1 MEEKWFSDSIESVKA
16 KLNVPD
22 GGITAEEAEKRLAEY
37 GKNQLAEKKKRNV
50 VLRFLDQF
58 KDVMVII
65 LLCAAAV
72 TTVVALVE
80 KSYSEF
86 IDVGIILAIV
96 IINAIIGV
104 VQESKAEQALEALKN
119 MSKPFAKVRR
129 GGEILKVES
138 ASLVPGDTV
147 ILEAGDVVPADLR
160 LTDSRSLKIEESAL
174 TGESLPSEKDAFC
187 ICNEDAG
194 IGDRKNMAFSTS
206 VVTYGRGEGVV
217 IGTGMNTE
225 MGKIADM
232 LAESEE
238 ELTPIQKKL
247 NKTGKF
253 ISLAVVIIAAVIFVV
268 TVLSSIPAM
277 KQNNSVI
284 ADTII
289 EAFMTAVA
297 IAVAAI
303 PEGLTAVITIIM
315 AIGVQRMSNRNA
327 IIKKLPAVETL
338 GSTEIIC
345 SDKTGTLTL
354 NKMTVKKTYSLG
366 EAGEKRLLECMTLCN
381 DTVLKRDGDK
391 EMLMGDPTETAL
403 VAYYNLTGDSEE
415 LKKLNPRVDEV
426 PFDSDRKLMTTVNAT
441 PDGRIVYT
449 KGAPDMLI
457 EKCSYILDG
466 DTVRELTA
474 EDKKVIAE
482 KNSYFASDALR
493 VLAYAYKKDD
503 GTEYEKNL
511 IFIGLTGM
519 IDPPREEVKA
529 AVAVCKKAG
538 ITPVMITGDHRDT
551 AYAIAKELNICNNES
566 QVITGAELNDISD
579 EELAKN
585 IDKYRV
591 FARVSPEHK
600 VKIVKAWKSRGKIVA
615 MTGDGVNDAPSIK
628 AADIGVGMGITG
640 TDVTKG
646 AADMVLADDNFA
658 TIVEAVKEGR
668 KIFDNMQKT
677 IQFLLSANICEVLC
691 LFIVT
696 VLFSI
701 LGQGA
706 ADSFLYPIQI
716 LWINLVTDSLP
727 ALALGMEEGNDDI
740 MNNPPRKSDDNLFAG
755 HLGINIVYQG
765 ILQTIVV
772 LAVFLGAQFGG
783 WEHEVAASMAFIT
796 LCLIQLFH
804 CFNSK
809 SLTGTIFHKD
819 IFKNKFMLLAFGIGC
834 VLTVGVALIPGLNT
848 VFHVVDLNWIQ
859 WLVAVLAA
867 ASIIPL
873 VEAGKAI
880 SRYVHNKKLAAKQR

>member
-1 MEEKWFSDSIESVKA
+1 MEEKWFSDSVESVKA

-22 GGITAEEAEKRLAEY
+22 GGITAEEAGKRLAEY
-37 GKNQLAEKKKRNV
+37 GKNQLAEKKKRNAI
-50 VLRFLDQF
+50 LRFLDQF

-187 ICNEDAG
+187 VCKEDAG

-232 LAESEE
+232 LSESDE

-253 ISLAVVIIAAVIFVV
+253 ISLAVIIIAAVIFVV

-277 KQNNSVI
+277 KKDNSMI
-284 ADTII
+284 ADTIV

-315 AIGVQRMSNRNA
+315 AIGVQRMSKRNA

-466 DTVRELTA
+466 DTVRELTV
-474 EDKKVIAE
+474 EDKETVAAE
-482 KNSYFASDALR
+482 NSCFASDALR
-493 VLAYAYKKDD
+493 VLAYAYKVDD
-503 GTEYEKNL
+503 GTEYENNL

-538 ITPVMITGDHRDT
+538 ITAVMITGDHRDT
-551 AYAIAKELNICNNES
+551 AYAIAKELNICDNES
-566 QVITGAELNDISD
+566 QVITGAELNAISD

-585 IDKYRV
+585 VDKYRV
-591 FARVSPEHK
+591 YARVSPEHK

-716 LWINLVTDSLP
+716 LWVNLVTDSLP
-727 ALALGMEEGNDDI
+727 ALALGMEEGRDDI

-755 HLGINIVYQG
+755 HLGINIIYQG

-772 LAVFLGAQFGG
+772 LAVFLGAQFGSWG
-783 WEHEVAASMAFIT
+783 HEVAASMAFIT

-819 IFKNKFMLLAFGIGC
+819 IFKNRFMLLAFGIGC
-834 VLTVGVALIPGLNT
+834 VLTVGVAVIPGLNE
-848 VFHVVDLNWIQ
+848 VFHVVELTWVE
-859 WLVAVLAA
+859 WLVAVGSSFA
-867 ASIIPL
+867 IIPL

-880 SRYVHNKKLAAKQR
+880 ERYIHKKRNAEK